1 MKFTQLDL
9 LYYIVPCFLLVLF
22 VRWRG
27 RNHYLG
33 YSRLVEWRNYFSR
46 AGKLVY
52 LPLFLQWA
60 AFGCLLVAVLNPILS
75 FAEQEIQ
82 FTGLDIVLTT
92 DLSAS
97 MQQALPIDAVEAA
110 KYVRKDSFF
119 SPLGLNPSRLDAVK
133 IAVKNFIRQ
142 RRNDRMGL
150 VVFSSNAYVVSP
162 MTLDYDYLSG
172 YIDMMDHRTLVGEGM
187 TPSARGVYVGT
198 NLVLKQN
205 EGGQEDS
212 GDQLLIVLTDGENN
226 YGRSPIQAVEY
237 AREKGLKI
245 YLIGVDVPSSSLTNR
260 LIAAV
265 KSAGGTYYD
274 VRNQE
279 QLNDAY
285 WEIGALERGGVCRQ
299 QYHRS
304 VPLYHQAVFACV
316 VCLALALSLRGF
328 SYFTDLS

>member
-1 MKFTQLDL
+1 MTFTQLDL

-27 RNHYLG
+27 RNHFLS
-33 YSRLVEWRNYFSR
+33 YSRLVEWQNYFSR
-46 AGKLVY
+46 AGKLVH

-60 AFGCLLVAVLNPILS
+60 AFGCLVVAVLNPLLS
-75 FAEQEIQ
+75 FAEEEIQ
-82 FTGLDIVLTT
+82 FTGLDIVLTA

-97 MQQALPIDAVEAA
+97 MQQALPADAVEAA
-110 KYVRKDSFF
+110 KYAGKNPFF

-133 IAVKNFIRQ
+133 IAVKHFIRQ
-142 RRNDRMGL
+142 RRNDRIGL

-162 MTLDYDYLSG
+162 MTLDYDYLIG

-187 TPSARGVYVGT
+187 TAIGEGVYVGT
-198 NLVLKQN
+198 SLVLKQN
-205 EGGQEDS
+205 EGGQEDR
-212 GDQLLIVLTDGENN
+212 GEQLLIVLTDGENN
-226 YGRSPIQAVEY
+226 YGRNPIQAVEY

-245 YLIGVDVPSSSLTNR
+245 YLIGVDVPVTSFTQRLT
-260 LIAAV
+260 AAV
-265 KSAGGTYYD
+265 QSAGGKYYD

-285 WEIGALERGGVCRQ
+285 WEIGALERGEFVIK

-304 VPLYHQAVFACV
+304 VPFYHQTVFACV

-328 SYFTDLS
+328 PYFTDLS